1 VPDVFNSLLGQ
12 DDAAR
17 ILRHYVSNP
26 VHAYLFSGPAG
37 SGLLDAALAFSA
49 GLQCPQNGCGRCEVC
64 RLVLEGKDTDVYIA
78 ERAGV
83 SWRVDDLREA
93 DRVSRRR
100 TLGAGYQIVIIQD
113 VELTTTG
120 PSPSHTALLKSLEE
134 PPGRTIFIL
143 TAEELPEALDTVMSR
158 CVLIRLKPLSEG
170 DIEAILRR
178 DGVDE
183 VSARRAAKA
192 AGGNLRRARVLV
204 RDAALEERIAIWRA
218 VPEKLNGTPAMSS
231 VLVGEITNSLDAALA
246 PLQALQDQELQR
258 RSSDA
263 KEMGQRSLTNRKE
276 LETQFKRE
284 QRRFRTD
291 ELRFGLSALTD
302 VYRDRLH
309 ESLSGIDEGN
319 TKLAYR
325 VGASLAAI
333 DMVAV
338 ANERLF
344 SNVDESLLLHDLL
357 LSLMSL

>member
-1 VPDVFNSLLGQ
+1 
-12 DDAAR
+12 
-17 ILRHYVSNP
+17 
-26 VHAYLFSGPAG
+26 
-37 SGLLDAALAFSA
+37 
-49 GLQCPQNGCGRCEVC
+49 
-64 RLVLEGKDTDVYIA
+64 VLEGKDTDVYIA
-78 ERAGV
+78 QRAGV

-100 TLGAGYQIVIIQD
+100 PLGAGYQIVIIQD

-183 VSARRAAKA
+183 VSARRAANA

-204 RDAALEERIAIWRA
+204 RDAALEERIAIWRS

-333 DMVAV
+333 DVVAV